1 MTATRRLPEVW
12 RWSEGW
18 KGAGLVLVC
27 TDRGK
32 HRERRLS
39 SILWDDQGRLYDWS
53 GRALGRLADDSVSQ
67 RITLNNQCPT
77 CGRNVPLR
85 GDTLAR
91 MRRHALQFMKE
102 GSAPV
107 FDVSQKR

>member
-1 MTATRRLPEVW
+1 MTAPRRLPEVW
-12 RWSEGW
+12 CAPKGW

-27 TDRGK
+27 TDRGN
-32 HRERRLS
+32 HPERRLS
-39 SILWDDQGRLYDWS
+39 GILWNERGMLYDWS
-53 GRALGRLADDSVSQ
+53 GRALGLLADGGVSQ

-91 MRRHALQFMKE
+91 MRPHALQFMRE
-102 GSAPV
+102 GRALV
-107 FDVSQKR
+107 FDLSQKR